1 MAPSDNRH
9 TQLDMLALADAE
21 SLSLTPSSK
30 SAGLQGSQSPGRT
43 SQRDALNKK
52 RARSLGEDALK
63 APPETGKARSR
74 LDRSA
79 TTGSLRLRAAWES
92 PWKKYKKV
100 YDLELG
106 DPVEVA
112 VRKAPPV
119 ELVHVRAFPKPAVE
133 KTLYMFRHIQNCN
146 IVAALD
152 AFITDDG
159 LYVVLEYMHVSL
171 EQIVR
176 SPAYPDER
184 ELAAILGQVSSLIHA
199 RASTDHDRS

>member
-9 TQLDMLALADAE
+9 TQLDMLALAGPKP
-21 SLSLTPSSK
+21 LSPPSQSV
-30 SAGLQGSQSPGRT
+30 GLQGSRNGRTLQSDAPNKKTARSPG
-43 SQRDALNKK
+43 QDALNV
-52 RARSLGEDALK
+52 L
-63 APPETGKARSR
+63 PETGKARSR

-92 PWKKYKKV
+92 PWKKYEKV

-106 DPVEVA
+106 GPVEVA

-119 ELVHVRAFPKPAVE
+119 ELVHVRTFSKLAAE
-133 KTLYMFRHIQNCN
+133 KTLHMFRQIQDRN

-152 AFITDDG
+152 AFTTDDG

-176 SPAYPDER
+176 SPPYPDER
-184 ELAAILGQVSSLIHA
+184 QLAAILGQVSSFIHA
-199 RASTDHDRS
+199 RASTDHNRS